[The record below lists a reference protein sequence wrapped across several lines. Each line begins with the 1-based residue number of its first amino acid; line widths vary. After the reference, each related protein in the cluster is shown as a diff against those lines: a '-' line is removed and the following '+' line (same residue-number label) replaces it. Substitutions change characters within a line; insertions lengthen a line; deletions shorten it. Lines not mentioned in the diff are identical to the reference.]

1 MFHCPFAVAC
11 AMQCRTCHNNLWG
24 KKISFTRGTVIVL
37 RPLFL
42 RSELRE
48 SGGAHARREGV
59 FYISSSEVLWKIT
72 VFQLVNNYLLCCA
85 FLRSAFVVV

>member
-1 MFHCPFAVAC
+1 MVNVVAVVT
-11 AMQCRTCHNNLWG
+11 MV
-24 KKISFTRGTVIVL
+24 KEIISAIDNIYIY
-37 RPLFL
+37 
-42 RSELRE
+42 
-48 SGGAHARREGV
+48 ARREGV